1 MRADTKRL
9 TLPALLGFVS
19 IAGLLLPG
27 CPNKDEPPPPLPAA
41 TAEPTPS
48 TSLQLE
54 AEDAGVDADADAGKK
69 AQGGPAPSS
78 GLKTCCA
85 ALAQNAK
92 SAPPPNNV
100 YMSQAA
106 AVCYSMVAQG
116 QGSGTILGAIRGAL
130 KGAQM
135 PSSCK

>member
-1 MRADTKRL
+1 MRAKQQL
-9 TLPALLGFVS
+9 AVPAVLGFVS
-19 IAGLLLPG
+19 IVGLFLPG
-27 CPNKDEPPPPLPAA
+27 CPNKDEPPPPLPEA
-41 TAEPTPS
+41 TADPAPS

-54 AEDAGVDADADAGKK
+54 AEDAGVDADADAAKK
-69 AQGGPAPSS
+69 AKGGPAPAS

-116 QGSGTILGAIRGAL
+116 QGSGTIIGAIRGAL